1 MKKTVKRTLSL
12 ILALVIL
19 GSTCCIAFAAES
31 NTPKQVEA
39 NTEIS
44 PMGLGSVI
52 ATNAT
57 TIYGGSGALY
67 VTLPKGNWW
76 ADIVAGIGYTDQ
88 NCVVSVTVQDPDG
101 EVYRLG
107 SIAGSGSR
115 TGSIQLTYAPA
126 GTYIFYFVSATTTP
140 MEVVAYIYD

>member
-19 GSTCCIAFAAES
+19 GSTCCIAFAAEA

-76 ADIVAGIGYTDQ
+76 ANIIASIGYTDQ
-88 NCVVSVTVQDPDG
+88 NCVVTITVRDPDG
-101 EVYRLG
+101 IVHHLG

-115 TGSIQLTYAPA
+115 TDSLELTYAPA
-126 GTYIFYFVSATTTP
+126 GTYAFFFASATSTP